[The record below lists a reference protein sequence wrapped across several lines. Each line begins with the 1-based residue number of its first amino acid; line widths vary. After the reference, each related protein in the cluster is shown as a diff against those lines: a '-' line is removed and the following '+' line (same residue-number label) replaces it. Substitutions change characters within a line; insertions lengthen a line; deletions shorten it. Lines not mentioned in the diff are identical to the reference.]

1 MKVRTIFL
9 LASGFLL
16 ALSAC
21 SPASNNNDTASSD
34 ADQKSQLPD
43 SETTVTTP
51 EYASER
57 EKDVAELSALLQ
69 EMRTLLGSPTAEHPN
84 ECRLVPVGEK
94 ACGGP
99 ERFLLYS
106 TSAVRDEE
114 KLLELANEHR
124 LLSAKFNE
132 KYNIMSDCQ
141 VVTRPAL
148 TVRMGMCVPIASEA
162 Y

>member
-1 MKVRTIFL
+1 MKVPKAFL

-21 SPASNNNDTASSD
+21 TPASNNNETASGD
-34 ADQKSQLPD
+34 IDPNSQLSD
-43 SETTVTTP
+43 SEATVTAP
-51 EYASER
+51 EYVSEH
-57 EKDVAELSALLQ
+57 EKDLAELSALLQ

-106 TSAVRDEE
+106 TSGVRDEE
-114 KLLELANEHR
+114 KLLQLANEHR

-132 KYNIMSDCQ
+132 KYDIISDCQ